1 MPGFLVRSLISAVG
15 LWIAS
20 VIVPGMEITGLGTL
34 LAAAFLLG
42 IVNAVVR
49 PVIVFLT
56 LPITVVTLG
65 FFLLV
70 INAAMLALVAALL
83 EGFLLRGFLPAL
95 LGSLVVSLT
104 SWIAAWYIGPSGR
117 VDILIVRRDVY

>member
-1 MPGFLVRSLISAVG
+1 VPGFLVRSLISAVG